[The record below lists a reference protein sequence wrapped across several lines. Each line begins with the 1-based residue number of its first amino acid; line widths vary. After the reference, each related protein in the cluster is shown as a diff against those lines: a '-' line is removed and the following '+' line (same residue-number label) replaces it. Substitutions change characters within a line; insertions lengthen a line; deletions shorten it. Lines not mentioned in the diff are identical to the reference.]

1 MDTLPRFLSLCG
13 FTSWEDYRRNTSMLL
28 SSGVM
33 WKSDSTPASAAQKY
47 RPKRNPAEELKH
59 QRLMLSDAK
68 ADLKKSKEGT
78 RRWKNTKIRISV
90 VKRLL
95 DLAKA
100 KAAEK

>member
-33 WKSDSTPASAAQKY
+33 WKSNSTPASAAQKY
-47 RPKRNPAEELKH
+47 RPKRDVKGELAH
-59 QRLMLSDAK
+59 QKAMLKEAKESLAK
-68 ADLKKSKEGT
+68 ANVGSRKY
-78 RRWKNTKIRISV
+78 KNIRIRISV